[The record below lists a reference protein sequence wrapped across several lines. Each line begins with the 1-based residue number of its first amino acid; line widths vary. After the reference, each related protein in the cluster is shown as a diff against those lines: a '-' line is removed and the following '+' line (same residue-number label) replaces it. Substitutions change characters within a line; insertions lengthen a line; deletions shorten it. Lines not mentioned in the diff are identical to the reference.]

1 MKKVFSPILG
11 HMIEDYGQDLTVF
24 GIIKDQKTPKIHNVK
39 DNKQPRKR
47 NNTNVK

>member
-24 GIIKDQKTPKIHNVK
+24 GIVKPQVKPKIHYVK
-39 DNKQPRKR
+39 DNKQRGKHSS
-47 NNTNVK
+47 TDIK